1 MDVSRKKEK
10 KARVWSETELKFL
23 AIVLADEKTDFAVK
37 LDTLA
42 LKKSANNEVFEQVKQ
57 AFEQSLSSEE
67 FIEEFAREKGISK
80 SKQWDAF
87 STNLVVL

>member
-67 FIEEFAREKGISK
+67 FIKEFFFVFFFRFFDKPRRFVS
-80 SKQWDAF
+80 
-87 STNLVVL
+87 LCV